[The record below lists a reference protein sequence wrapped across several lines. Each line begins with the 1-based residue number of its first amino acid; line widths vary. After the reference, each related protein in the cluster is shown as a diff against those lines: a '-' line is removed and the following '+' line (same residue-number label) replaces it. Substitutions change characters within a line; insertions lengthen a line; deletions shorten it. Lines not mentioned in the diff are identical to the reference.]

1 MQYYSYT
8 ADTKEFTG
16 IGTARRDPLESEK
29 QGKEIFLLPAN
40 ATFTVPP
47 KQKDGYAAV
56 WNGTAWEYV
65 EDHRG
70 TEYWLA
76 GDTWQSEPHEMK
88 ELGALPEGA
97 VLERPA
103 KTPEE
108 LAREELAKAKAERAE
123 AVQNIAVEVD
133 GMIFDGNED
142 AQRRISVAITT
153 ADITGQQS
161 VDWVLKNN
169 TVANVTREQLEKV
182 LALSM
187 QKMQELWTKPY
198 TE

>member
-8 ADTKEFTG
+8 TDTKEYVES
-16 IGTARRDPLESEK
+16 GTAQPDPLESKK
-29 QGKEIFLLPAN
+29 QGHEVWLLPAN
-40 ATFTVPP
+40 ATFTAPLEP
-47 KQKDGYAAV
+47 KDGFAIV
-56 WNGTAWEYV
+56 WNGTAWEYA
-65 EDHRG
+65 EDRRG
-70 TEYWLA
+70 TKYWLPN
-76 GDTWQSEPHEMK
+76 DTWQSPAREMK
-88 ELGALPEGA
+88 ELGPLPDGA

-187 QKMQELWTKPY
+187 QKMQELWTLPY
-198 TE
+198 EE